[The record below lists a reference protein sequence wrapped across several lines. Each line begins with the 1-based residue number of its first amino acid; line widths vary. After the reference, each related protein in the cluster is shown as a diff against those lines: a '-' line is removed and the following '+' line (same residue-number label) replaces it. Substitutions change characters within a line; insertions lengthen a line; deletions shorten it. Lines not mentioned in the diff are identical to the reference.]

1 MSLKTLLAKIQLLQN
16 WQADKVK
23 EWSFKIIRVFQL
35 KTAFSYFLLVC
46 KILKERNFILV
57 YGRETGKFR
66 LVRWRDKTHFI
77 LNILRCFSC
86 FCFLSC
92 FCLIKPVWSQALVKY
107 FKFKKFWALI
117 LLKPLRNVLKFV
129 MRVSQ
134 KSSKTIR
141 GVFLT
146 HFSPVSHFYTPWKRQ
161 KIFGFLTFLGG
172 IEMWHWTK
180 MS

>member
-1 MSLKTLLAKIQLLQN
+1 MWADYSIDQKNFTGRIFNIKLEEKSYKMSLKTLLAKIQLSQN

-23 EWSFKIIRVFQL
+23 EWSFKIITVFQL
-35 KTAFSYFLLVC
+35 KTASSYFLLVC

-129 MRVSQ
+129 MRVSRF
-134 KSSKTIR
+134 SDVFR
-141 GVFLT
+141 GYRNVTLD
-146 HFSPVSHFYTPWKRQ
+146 
-161 KIFGFLTFLGG
+161 
-172 IEMWHWTK
+172 
-180 MS
+180 